1 MKQLAENTA
10 FADEID
16 NNRNK
21 SGENDNSE
29 QESRKESAVSEISD
43 EKEAEEDEFHNLA
56 EDVHALTDD
65 NFKEEK
71 ESVERQVDFN
81 TENDVVYSDDQ
92 ILSLIHI

>member
-43 EKEAEEDEFHNLA
+43 EKR
-56 EDVHALTDD
+56 
-65 NFKEEK
+65 
-71 ESVERQVDFN
+71 SGRR
-81 TENDVVYSDDQ
+81 
-92 ILSLIHI
+92 